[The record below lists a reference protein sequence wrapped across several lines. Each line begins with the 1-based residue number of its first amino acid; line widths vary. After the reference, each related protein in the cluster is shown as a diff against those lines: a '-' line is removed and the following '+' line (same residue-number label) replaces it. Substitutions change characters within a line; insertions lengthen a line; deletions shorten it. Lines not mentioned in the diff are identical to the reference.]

1 MGFAWRCAPFAGP
14 RLTAGAGQG
23 VVLAATFAVSHN
35 VREAKP
41 LARGAPRLGP
51 AAGAAPGG
59 VPPLFWQPGYG
70 EGVGKRRSKT
80 ERKKCQS
87 VGVFSTLFRWTHH
100 GLPRSQPG
108 PGAAWRCALGP
119 LTVQITFTKI

>member
-41 LARGAPRLGP
+41 LARGALVGQTLDADLARRDWGLQQARPQ
-51 AAGAAPGG
+51 GG
-59 VPPLFWQPGYG
+59 SHLFFGSLDMGREWGR
-70 EGVGKRRSKT
+70 EEAKT

-100 GLPRSQPG
+100 GLP
-108 PGAAWRCALGP
+108 
-119 LTVQITFTKI
+119 